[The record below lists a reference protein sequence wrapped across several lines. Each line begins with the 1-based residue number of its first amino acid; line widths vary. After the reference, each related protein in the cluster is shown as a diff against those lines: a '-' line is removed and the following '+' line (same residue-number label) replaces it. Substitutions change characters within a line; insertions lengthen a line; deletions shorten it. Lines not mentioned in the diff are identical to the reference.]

1 MNNIKKIRLE
11 RGLSQRDVTTYLR
24 CYDRRIDSS
33 MLSRFENELCYPT
46 PLIMRCLCNIL
57 DCVPADLYGMNEQ
70 QYVEDLIKENSPAV
84 PESFHV
90 TELIAALSYGRRN
103 AIRRDSL
110 AMLLDLSDR
119 RLRQIIEEAR
129 ACGYV
134 ILSLPNGGGYY
145 LSNDT
150 DEIHAF
156 YLREKARAA
165 SILHRLRPI
174 HKILKEA
181 GRHV

>member
-11 RGLSQRDVTTYLR
+11 RGMSQRDVTTYLR
-24 CYDRRIDSS
+24 CFDKRMDSS
-33 MLSRFENELCYPT
+33 MLSRFENGLCLPT

-57 DCVPADLYGMNEQ
+57 DCLPTDLYGMTDIEYMHELVNEPAP
-70 QYVEDLIKENSPAV
+70 VE

-90 TELIAALSYGRRN
+90 TELIATLDYGRRN
-103 AIRRDSL
+103 AIKRHDL
-110 AMLLDLSDR
+110 AALLDMSDR

-129 ACGYV
+129 KCGYV

-145 LSNDT
+145 MSNNT

-156 YLREKARAA
+156 YLREKARAN
-165 SILHRLRPI
+165 SILRRLDPI
-174 HKILKEA
+174 RKILKA
-181 GRHV
+181 RDRHV